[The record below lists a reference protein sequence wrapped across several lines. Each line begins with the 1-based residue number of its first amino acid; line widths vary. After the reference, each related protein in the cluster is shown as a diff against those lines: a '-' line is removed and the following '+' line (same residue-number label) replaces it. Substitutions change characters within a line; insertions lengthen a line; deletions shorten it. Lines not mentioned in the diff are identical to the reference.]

1 MHSYS
6 ILVFAGAASVQLS
19 HVVAAKGQPRRRR
32 LEHTEG
38 YPACCVE
45 HMFTETGEVHGTT
58 CFGGRSPWEA
68 STMSDLC
75 TAGHSDAGAMAPPF
89 RDCSQEAID
98 AGSCGTADWD
108 TCAECADFGIPIG
121 MYFANVGYTS
131 CPDWVVAAAYEE
143 AEQGGQCDPHF
154 DTEDAT
160 SDECFDCRFCFDC
173 EAYGTCDLSVEEK
186 CWGEGAYPACEVL
199 WQQCDWYYDFGDDCT
214 PGFEVLECRDD
225 GTVMHNDGCDSC
237 DCEMDDITAATGGQY
252 TCEPGTNT
260 IYYDED
266 LDGNADEQWKFSECW
281 YDDCSED
288 DDDDEDGH
296 DHGHDHGDEDEDGD
310 EDDDDDDDDD
320 ECDIAT
326 SSDVSSS
333 PKGTT
338 NHGAGSGWCLSN
350 LNTHISCT
358 ASPADCWER
367 CSDGYGDDLVAI
379 DWWDGGSCYCQNDC
393 ECMDEVGDDDGY
405 TVTRDSAVA
414 ALPVECGP
422 TPDSPYR
429 YVCAA
434 PVNYNGD
441 AEYDYDQAVSCDEAM
456 AHFTSS
462 DEHLAGKDFSSAFS
476 CPAEAY
482 QVKFVVNVVAAECC
496 GTGASACWADY
507 SHVCADPSSWTPST
521 VYLPDDGTTCDQI
534 MDYYTQDGQA
544 LLNDDFSSVFDCG
557 GKNVEVVETVNAVA
571 EKCCGASG
579 TSTCVSAPF
588 VTGVLTL
595 SGITAEAAE
604 ASKGVLRFAIADV
617 AGVERD
623 AVTIIGVASAR
634 RRRLQTGV
642 VVDYVI
648 ETADN
653 AASILAALDAA
664 AADPSLVDTAIAAV
678 DTASVFAG
686 ATTESITTAV
696 AESAPPTPAPV
707 SQATPSDG
715 GGNGGADAAS
725 AGLIGGTVAG
735 VAVIAAIAVG
745 AYVYMRRAK
754 DSADSAPMAEVE
766 VLGTITGAVESGALK
781 DAAPDPSAPPLMPPP
796 PPTGRN
802 FCSACGAP
810 VQGPFCSAC
819 GARA

>member
-1 MHSYS
+1 M
-6 ILVFAGAASVQLS
+6 QLS

-32 LEHTEG
+32 L
-38 YPACCVE
+38 
-45 HMFTETGEVHGTT
+45 
-58 CFGGRSPWEA
+58 
-68 STMSDLC
+68 D
-75 TAGHSDAGAMAPPF
+75 
-89 RDCSQEAID
+89 
-98 AGSCGTADWD
+98 
-108 TCAECADFGIPIG
+108 
-121 MYFANVGYTS
+121 
-131 CPDWVVAAAYEE
+131 
-143 AEQGGQCDPHF
+143 
-154 DTEDAT
+154 EDAT

-441 AEYDYDQAVSCDEAM
+441 AEYDYELDQAVSCDEAM

-595 SGITAEAAE
+595 SGITAEATE

-686 ATTESITTAV
+686 ATTEGITTAV
-696 AESAPPTPAPV
+696 AESSPPTPAPV

-725 AGLIGGTVAG
+725 AGIIGGAVAG

-781 DAAPDPSAPPLMPPP
+781 DAAPVVPSAPPLMPPP
-796 PPTGRN
+796 PPEPAQERPSMLSRLASWRAPAAEAPTGRN